1 MGALPVIRFSPEAD
15 EDAVLS
21 VLDALAKGWPMPG
34 GPTYRF
40 DFAGGFSIIGCYEP
54 SMSSSSAGRIAVR
67 EATEYGELDPEGD
80 LHVTDINNIIA
91 ITYL

>member
-1 MGALPVIRFSPEAD
+1 VLPIIKFSSEAD
-15 EDAVLS
+15 EDSVLS

-40 DFAGGFSIIGCYEP
+40 DFTGGFSIIGCYEP
-54 SMSSSSAGRIAVR
+54 SMSSSSAGRIGIR
-67 EATEYGELDPEGD
+67 EANEYGEPDPHGD
-80 LHVTDINNIIA
+80 LHVTDISTVTS